1 MPAPPRSSPS
11 ELAAGWSSLSRESCG
26 CLTALAF
33 ALFADQTALILVLGA
48 TFQFFG
54 MLTNTTLAAWSPEL
68 YPTRIRTLGTSIVN
82 GIGNIGGAIMPFAAV
97 ALFAAYG
104 FAGVFG
110 MVAVMYAILVIASRF
125 APETRGRTL
134 EEVDEARLVVDLRRR
149 HRGLES
155 IDHTPAHTVVN
166 RVEGSTAWTH

>member
-1 MPAPPRSSPS
+1 MPAPPRSWPS
-11 ELAAGWSSLSRESCG
+11 EWAARWSSAPPAILG

-33 ALFADQTALILVLGA
+33 ALFADQTALILILGA

-82 GIGNIGGAIMPFAAV
+82 GIGNVGGAIMPFAAV

-134 EEVDEARLVVDLRRR
+134 EEVNEARLVVDPEAADR
-149 HRGLES
+149 
-155 IDHTPAHTVVN
+155 PA
-166 RVEGSTAWTH
+166 

>member
-1 MPAPPRSSPS
+1 MSTAACVCSLRERS
-11 ELAAGWSSLSRESCG
+11 G
-26 CLTALAF
+26 
-33 ALFADQTALILVLGA
+33 LILVLGA

-134 EEVDEARLVVDLRRR
+134 EEVNEARLVV
-149 HRGLES
+149 GPE
-155 IDHTPAHTVVN
+155 TVD
-166 RVEGSTAWTH
+166 TAA